1 MIGRYG
7 SEMADE
13 SFPLD
18 HITHVEPESKRESG
32 LNFSI
37 LSCSMYFGQI
47 FMGITIGPLIALY
60 KSSTLV
66 FLVSAFS
73 SAIAALL
80 GLCIVEYK

>member
-7 SEMADE
+7 SKMDE
-13 SFPLD
+13 ESLPLD
-18 HITHVEPESKRESG
+18 HITQVEAESKKDSG

-60 KSSTLV
+60 KSSILV
-66 FLVSAFS
+66 FLVSSFS
-73 SAIAALL
+73 SAIGALL
-80 GLCIVEYK
+80 GLCIVEYN